1 MLLKKLALA
10 VSVSALLVVG
20 GCGEEKKTEQ
30 SNAEQAA
37 PAASGTTETAP
48 ATSDAQTAA
57 AAPAA
62 SAKEAGVLNRGIGAT
77 IGTLDPH
84 INFLAWEGWI
94 LDDAYEGL
102 VANDAGGAVIPGAAE
117 KWDISD
123 DGLTYTFHLRG
134 GLKWSNGDALKAQD
148 FVDGIVRTIDPATAS
163 DKAYIFTSTI
173 RVVGAQDFVD
183 GKSKDAKTV
192 GVSAPDDKTVVL
204 KLDAPAPHALF
215 VLGSFYA
222 PPLHKASLEK
232 FGKDFIKPGNIV
244 SNGAYVLTENVPQ
257 SHVTL
262 EKNPNYWDAANVKIG
277 KVVYRVTEDDSTA
290 IKLWRAGELDT
301 TADIPTTQI
310 DGLKGEFGDEVHI
323 SASTETN
330 YMSFNITKPPFDNAK
345 LRQALSMAIDRDTL
359 VNKVVK
365 AGYVVNYGYSVP
377 IPGYDAPKV
386 AESTMSNEDRIAK
399 AKALYAEAGFGPDK
413 PVSLT
418 IESSNNEVYKKQAET
433 VAVMWKQVLGVDA
446 KVNAQDR
453 DGWLAAFNAG
463 GWDVFNDNL
472 IGDFPG
478 PETYLAYMD
487 PRAEVGYHWKSPAF
501 EAAFDK
507 AMPLT
512 DQKERWKVLAEAEK
526 ALLEDYLV
534 APIASSPNRHL
545 IAKKL
550 QGWVDNPADVHATR
564 FLSFA
569 E

>member
-1 MLLKKLALA
+1 MIIRKLVLA
-10 VSVSALLVVG
+10 TSVAALLAF
-20 GCGEEKKTEQ
+20 
-30 SNAEQAA
+30 S
-37 PAASGTTETAP
+37 AS
-48 ATSDAQTAA
+48 
-57 AAPAA
+57 AA
-62 SAKEAGVLNRGIGAT
+62 SAETVLNRGIGAT

-123 DGLTYTFHLRG
+123 DGLTYTFHLRD
-134 GLKWSNGDALKAQD
+134 GLKWSNGDPLKAQD

-173 RVVGAQDFVD
+173 RVAGAQDFVD

-192 GVSAPDDKTVVL
+192 GISAPDDKTVVL
-204 KLDAPAPHALF
+204 KLAAPAPHALF

-244 SNGAYVLTENVPQ
+244 SNGAYILTENVPQ

-262 EKNPNYWDAANVKIG
+262 EKNSNYWDAANVKID

-290 IKLWRAGELDT
+290 VKLWRAGELDA
-301 TADIPTTQI
+301 TADIPTAQI
-310 DGLKGEFGDEVHI
+310 DALKGEFADQVHI

-330 YMSFNITKPPFDNAK
+330 YMSFNITKPPFDNIK

-365 AGYVVNYGYSVP
+365 AGYVVSYGYSVP

-386 AESTMSNEDRIAK
+386 AEATMSKEDRIAK

-418 IESSNNEVYKKQAET
+418 IESSNNDVYKKQAET

-487 PRAEVGYHWKSPAF
+487 PRAEVGYHWKSAAF

-512 DQKERWKVLAEAEK
+512 DQNERWKVLAEAEK

-545 IAKKL
+545 ISSKL
-550 QGWVDNPADVHATR
+550 QGWVDNPADVHPTR
-564 FLSFA
+564 FMSISQ
-569 E
+569 

>member
-1 MLLKKLALA
+1 MLLRKLALA

-37 PAASGTTETAP
+37 PAASSATETAP
-48 ATSDAQTAA
+48 ATSDAQSAA
-57 AAPAA
+57 ATPAT
-62 SAKEAGVLNRGIGAT
+62 SAKESGVLNRGIGAT

-123 DGLTYTFHLRG
+123 DGLTYTFHLRD

-173 RVVGAQDFVD
+173 RVAGAQDFVD
-183 GKSKDAKTV
+183 GKSKDSKTV

-244 SNGAYVLTENVPQ
+244 SNGAYILTENVPQ

-262 EKNPNYWDAANVKIG
+262 EKNPNYWDAANVKIN

-301 TADIPTTQI
+301 TADIPTAQI
-310 DGLKGEFGDEVHI
+310 DGLKGEFADEVHI

-330 YMSFNITKPPFDNAK
+330 YMSFNITKPPFDNVK

-377 IPGYDAPKV
+377 IPGYDAPKI
-386 AESTMSNEDRIAK
+386 AEATMSNEDRVAK

-453 DGWLAAFNAG
+453 DGWLAAFNSG

-487 PRAEVGYHWKSPAF
+487 PRAEVGYHWKSSAF

-545 IAKKL
+545 ITKKL

-564 FLSFA
+564 FMSFA

>member
-1 MLLKKLALA
+1 MIIRKLALA
-10 VSVSALLVVG
+10 TSVAALLTVSAG
-20 GCGEEKKTEQ
+20 
-30 SNAEQAA
+30 
-37 PAASGTTETAP
+37 
-48 ATSDAQTAA
+48 
-57 AAPAA
+57 AA
-62 SAKEAGVLNRGIGAT
+62 SAETVLNRGIGAT
-77 IGTLDPH
+77 IGTLDPQ
-84 INFLAWEGWI
+84 INFLAWEGWV
-94 LDDAYEGL
+94 LDDLYEGL

-123 DGLTYTFHLRG
+123 DGLTYTFHLRD
-134 GLKWSNGDALKAQD
+134 GLKWSNGDPLKAQD
-148 FVDGIVRTIDPATAS
+148 FVDGIVRTIDPNTAS

-173 RVVGAQDFVD
+173 RVSGAQDFVD

-192 GVSAPDDKTVVL
+192 GVSAPDAKTVVL

-222 PPLHKASLEK
+222 PPLHKPSLEK
-232 FGKDFIKPGNIV
+232 FQKDFIKPGNIV
-244 SNGAYVLTENVPQ
+244 TNGAYILTENVPQ

-262 EKNPNYWDAANVKIG
+262 EKNPNYWDAANVKID

-290 IKLWRAGELDT
+290 VKLWRAGELDT
-301 TADIPTTQI
+301 TADVPTTQI
-310 DGLKGEFGDEVHI
+310 DTLKGEFGDLVHI

-330 YMSFNITKPPFDNAK
+330 YMSFNITKPPFDNIK

-365 AGYVVNYGYSVP
+365 GGYVVSYGYVVP
-377 IPGYDAPKV
+377 IPGYDAPKI
-386 AESTMSNEDRIAK
+386 AEAALSKEDRIAK
-399 AKALYAEAGFGPDK
+399 AKALYAEAGFSPDK

-418 IESSNNEVYKKQAET
+418 IESSTNDAYKKQAET

-550 QGWVDNPADVHATR
+550 QGWVDNPADVHPTR
-564 FLSFA
+564 FMSIS

>member
-1 MLLKKLALA
+1 MLMRKFALA
-10 VSVSALLVVG
+10 TGVAALLAF
-20 GCGEEKKTEQ
+20 
-30 SNAEQAA
+30 SA
-37 PAASGTTETAP
+37 GT
-48 ATSDAQTAA
+48 
-57 AAPAA
+57 A
-62 SAKEAGVLNRGIGAT
+62 SAETVLNRGIGAT

-84 INFLAWEGWI
+84 INFLAWEGWV

-102 VANDAGGAVIPGAAE
+102 VGSDAAGAVIPGAAE

-123 DGLTYTFHLRG
+123 DGLTYTFHLRA
-134 GLKWSNGDALKAQD
+134 GLKWSNGDPLSAQD
-148 FVDGIVRTIDPATAS
+148 FVDGIIRTISPDTAS
-163 DKAYIFTSTI
+163 DKSYIFTSTI
-173 RVVGAQDFVD
+173 RVAGAQDFVE
-183 GKSKDAKTV
+183 GKSKDPKSV
-192 GVSAPDDKTVVL
+192 GISAPDASTLVL
-204 KLDAPAPHALF
+204 KLDAPAPHTLF

-244 SNGAYVLTENVPQ
+244 TNGAYILTENVPQ

-262 EKNPNYWDAANVKIG
+262 EKNPNYWDAASVKID

-290 IKLWRAGELDT
+290 VKLWRAGELDT
-301 TADIPTTQI
+301 TADIPTAQI
-310 DGLKGEFGDEVHI
+310 DALQGEFGEQVHI

-330 YMSFNITKPPFDNAK
+330 YMSFNITKPPFDNIK
-345 LRQALSMAIDRDTL
+345 LRQALSMAIDRETL

-365 AGYVVNYGYSVP
+365 GGYVVNYGYVVP

-386 AESTMSNEDRIAK
+386 TEAGMSKEDRVAK

-418 IESSNNEVYKKQAET
+418 IESSNNDAYKKQAET
-433 VAVMWKQVLGVDA
+433 IAVMWKQVLGVDA

-512 DQKERWKVLAEAEK
+512 DQAERWKVLAEAEK
-526 ALLEDYLV
+526 ALLDDYLV

-545 IAKKL
+545 IGSKL
-550 QGWVDNPADVHATR
+550 QGWVDNPADVHPTR
-564 FLSFA
+564 FMSLS